1 MKKILISMLA
11 VAALVS
17 CSKEESIRVDQ
28 GEAIEF
34 GNAFVDNAT
43 RADDATDPSYSTTTG
58 KGVALTSFNVYG
70 AVNGVNIFNGNLVE
84 KNADYGAAWKLT
96 GNKQYWIA
104 GADYE
109 FVAVVDGNKAG
120 VTVTHTDADSG
131 IPTSIDYTVDGA
143 TDLLCASVVR
153 LDNTNTSIVGFD
165 FEHLLSKVKFS
176 VENTSEAAATN
187 YRIVLTSAKITGV
200 YESGAY
206 GVAARAWTATDTT
219 DFVLENLTV
228 ASAATQFNSKEILLI
243 PGKNVGVYV
252 KANIEVTDDAG
263 AHWTVVSEVEK
274 TFTNVLGDG
283 KTLVANNAYH
293 FAVSLGIG
301 TEIQFTATEMPD
313 WNEQTEMSLQ
323 KLLLLSEVRGL
334 EVLLCSH
341 SADNS
346 PLAIG
351 A

>member
-17 CSKEESIRVDQ
+17 CSKEESILVDQ
-28 GEAIEF
+28 GEAIAF

-43 RADDATDPSYSTTTG
+43 RADAATDPSYSTTTG
-58 KGVALTSFNVYG
+58 KGVALTQFNVYG
-70 AVNGVNIFNGNLVE
+70 AVNGVNIFNGNAVT
-84 KNADYGAAWKLT
+84 KGSAAYGAVWTLT
-96 GNKQYWIA
+96 GNKQYWIT

-109 FVAVVDGNKAG
+109 FVAVVDGNKED
-120 VTVTHTDADSG
+120 VTETHTDADSG
-131 IPTSIDYTVDGA
+131 IPTSIDYTVDGV

-153 LDNTNTSIVGFD
+153 PDNTDTSIVGFD

-176 VENTSEAAATN
+176 VENTSDAAATN
-187 YRIVLTSAKITGV
+187 YRIKLTSAKITGV

-228 ASAATQFNSKEILLI
+228 ASAATQFNSNEILLI
-243 PGKNVGVYV
+243 PGNNVGVYV
-252 KANIEVTDDAG
+252 KANIEATDDNG
-263 AHWTVVSEVEK
+263 ANWTAVSEVEK
-274 TFTNVLGDG
+274 NFTNVLGNG

-301 TEIQFTATEMPD
+301 TEIKFTATEMPD
-313 WNEQTEMSLQ
+313 WNYDLNGDGQDNDDITLQ
-323 KLLLLSEVRGL
+323 
-334 EVLLCSH
+334 
-341 SADNS
+341 
-346 PLAIG
+346 
-351 A
+351 